1 MHSMQYN
8 RVHIFIEQKKILW
21 YNFYDN
27 RVAGWYGLHTKRRWC
42 QWNNLISKTLWPLVC
57 LSLHCWPSCVCCVNN
72 YFSKRKSTPKLW
84 PVNGWSFF
92 HICRPTHLVGGCPFS
107 FLVYHHSHFCATTKS
122 NLRIEKPPRNFDRAI
137 GWNFHL
143 YQSGNP
149 PCGRLSLFIYNIP
162 QFTLLCNN
170 KNVLQRYS
178 KACY

>member
-1 MHSMQYN
+1 MNLLHTKTGPPKWPCAINSLHSLPTSYPTTMHSVQYYC
-8 RVHIFIEQKKILW
+8 VHIFIEQKKILW

-107 FLVYHHSHFCATTKS
+107 FLVYHYSRFCATKKV
-122 NLRIEKPPRNFDRAI
+122 I
-137 GWNFHL
+137 
-143 YQSGNP
+143 
-149 PCGRLSLFIYNIP
+149 
-162 QFTLLCNN
+162 
-170 KNVLQRYS
+170 
-178 KACY
+178 

>member
-1 MHSMQYN
+1 MHSTQYN
-8 RVHIFIEQKKILW
+8 CVHIFIEQKKILW

-107 FLVYHHSHFCATTKS
+107 FIIYHNTHFCATTKS
-122 NLRIEKPPRNFDRAI
+122 NPTHRKTAPKLWPVKGGFFYHLTGQPTLWAVVL
-137 GWNFHL
+137 FHL
-143 YQSGNP
+143 
-149 PCGRLSLFIYNIP
+149 
-162 QFTLLCNN
+162 
-170 KNVLQRYS
+170 
-178 KACY
+178 